1 MLKAYLSSLRKTMV
15 LMISFGLAMGIIF
28 PFYSALF
35 FGSRAFTPWYIAGCL
50 IAGLLVGLF
59 CWYIIKQALKLQLER
74 QFSAIS
80 CLVGTIDDGETR
92 ASKDELELIQ
102 FRCDMLLKRMR
113 EMMTNVK
120 CITDAFLIKYR
131 QLEERSQVIVFGNDK
146 QLAKEQENLQSMEQ
160 LTDFFGILLKEIE
173 ELTLRS
179 DERASITA
187 EMSATTDVIAENIR
201 EYSDTVT
208 NTSSSIEE
216 MAASIKEISANI
228 EALSS
233 STEQTSSSIQQISS
247 AINNVRDNTQKAVE
261 SSVNVRMLAQ
271 DGMRAMSATLKAM
284 HEIEQNN
291 EESYNAISRLAVH
304 SARVGEFVKVIQEV
318 VEQTNLLSL
327 NASIIAAQAGERGK
341 AFAVVAE
348 EVRSLA
354 HRTSASATEI
364 QELVKNIQKE
374 TASVQR
380 AIAQGKDRGKGG
392 VKISAVTS
400 DALAKIESTSTE
412 VAQMIQKIAASTVK
426 QAAGSRVISEEAD
439 KNLER
444 VRQVTRAVKEQERGT
459 MMIVEALENLRE
471 LSHRIITSTREQ
483 TQGNRLYLHN
493 ILNDNEK
500 IKLLHS
506 TALKQHA
513 LVEELK
519 TSIGES
525 GFLMQ
530 DNVFNGQQIMQQISA
545 LINEIYLLQQAQ
557 LPISHPAIETPA
569 PPIGLGH
576 QSSEP
581 AIIPEAQEF

>member
-1 MLKAYLSSLRKTMV
+1 MLKVYLSSLRKTMV

-35 FGSRAFTPWYIAGCL
+35 FGSRAFAPWYIAGCL

-80 CLVGTIDDGETR
+80 GLFGTIDDDETR

-102 FRCDMLLKRMR
+102 FRCDMILKRMQ

-146 QLAKEQENLQSMEQ
+146 QLAKEQENLQSIEK

-173 ELTLRS
+173 ELTQRS

-471 LSHRIITSTREQ
+471 LSLRIITSTREQ

-493 ILNDNEK
+493 ILNDNDK

-506 TALKQHA
+506 TAMKQHA
-513 LVEELK
+513 LVEGLK

-530 DNVFNGQQIMQQISA
+530 DNVLNGQQIMQQISA
-545 LINEIYLLQQAQ
+545 LINEIYLLQRALLLIPQ
-557 LPISHPAIETPA
+557 PAIETPS
-569 PPIGLGH
+569 PPMGLVH
-576 QSSEP
+576 QSNGP